1 MNNKEHEE
9 RYKWIAEA
17 AYFLAEA
24 RGFKPGYELDDWLK
38 AKQQHAEMTIA
49 HYFKAIEEDKAMV
62 TIANLR
68 LLADT
73 LDIKNAWYIQ
83 TEKEL
88 VLAIQKASQHLT
100 CFRTRKIE
108 HCEESDCRWKKECRK
123 LIAAWMR

>member
-1 MNNKEHEE
+1 MKHEE
-9 RYKWIAEA
+9 QKARTKWIAEA
-17 AYFLAEA
+17 AYFLAQA

-49 HYFKAIEEDKAMV
+49 YYFKVIEEDKAMV

-68 LLADT
+68 LLADS
-73 LDIKNAWYIQ
+73 LGIKNAWCIQ

-88 VLAIQKASQHLT
+88 ILSIQKASQHLA

-108 HCEESDCRWKKECRK
+108 LCEASGCRWKSECRK
-123 LIAAWMR
+123 LVAAWMR